1 MFKKLLS
8 LPLRAATRL
17 AALVMGRSS
26 APAADAPPPPKRTRP
41 KPPAPPARAAAPAA
55 SDSGDGGDGGDHGHG
70 HDHGHSHDHGGERPA
85 PAKVEAA
92 PPPSDNDHG
101 HDHGHSHD
109 HGHDHGHAAP
119 EPAAEKPAEKPVKK
133 PTKKKSTVSIRSE
146 ETPNPNARKYVVGQK
161 VVEKGSL
168 SLSNEAD
175 AKGHALGGLFAV
187 KGVASVFAVN
197 DFVTVTRSS
206 DADWN
211 ALDAAVVTFLQTA
224 YAG

>member
-41 KPPAPPARAAAPAA
+41 KPPAPPARAAA
-55 SDSGDGGDGGDHGHG
+55 DSGDGGDHGHG

-119 EPAAEKPAEKPVKK
+119 EPAAEKAPEQAAEKPVKK
-133 PTKKKSTVSIRSE
+133 PTKKKSTIAIRSE

-175 AKGHALGGLFAV
+175 AKGHALGGLFTV

-197 DFVTVTRSS
+197 DFVTVTRSP

-211 ALDAAVVTFLQTA
+211 ALDAAVITFLQGA